1 MGERI
6 ELTAADGFTLG
17 AWRATP
23 AGAPKG
29 AVVVVQEIFGVNAH
43 IRDVTEGY
51 AADGYLAIAPAL
63 FDRVEADVELG
74 YDEAGMARGIDI
86 ARGRLSVDDALL
98 DIGAAVRAAAA
109 GGGVG
114 VVGYC
119 FGGLLAWLAA
129 CRVDGVACASS
140 YYGGGVAGVADL
152 EPRCPVIFHFGAL
165 DAHIPA
171 AQVEQV
177 RSARP
182 ECPVH
187 VYDADHGF
195 NCDHR
200 ASYDAAAAGL
210 ARERTLALFDA
221 HLGGPL

>member
-17 AWRATP
+17 AWRAAP
-23 AGAPKG
+23 AGPPRG
-29 AVVVVQEIFGVNAH
+29 GVVVVQEIFGVNAH
-43 IRDVTEGY
+43 IREVTDGY
-51 AADGYLAIAPAL
+51 AEAGYLAIAPAL

-86 ARGRLSVDDALL
+86 ARGRLEIDAALL
-98 DIGAAVRAAAA
+98 DIAAAVEAASV
-109 GGGVG
+109 GGDVG

-152 EPRCPVIFHFGAL
+152 VPRCPVIFHFGAL

-171 AQVEQV
+171 EQVEKV
-177 RSARP
+177 RAAQP
-182 ECPVH
+182 DCPVH

-200 ASYDAAAAGL
+200 ASHDAAAAAL

-221 HLGGPL
+221 HLAGPR